1 MPSVLT
7 GAPFVKTTLTYTTQ
21 AAVTGVDSLGNPTF
35 STSTGTLVAF
45 VGAIRT
51 TSIGGVMLQRLPGA
65 DVNVVAM
72 KGELDDPLVFPASI
86 GVGSVLS
93 LTYAGQASELTLT
106 LVMPNDLIGVAFGTY
121 LQGDLRAV

>member
-1 MPSVLT
+1 VPSVLT
-7 GAPFVKTTLTYTTQ
+7 GAPFVKTTLTYTIQ
-21 AAVTGVDSLGNPTF
+21 VVATGVDSLGNPTF

-45 VGAIRT
+45 VTPSKAAA
-51 TSIGGVMLQRLPGA
+51 LQRLPGA
-65 DVNVVAM
+65 DVNVVVM

-106 LVMPNDLIGVAFGTY
+106 LVTPNDLIGVEFGTY
-121 LQGDLRAV
+121 FQGDLRTV

>member
-45 VGAIRT
+45 VTPSKAAA
-51 TSIGGVMLQRLPGA
+51 LQRLPGA

-106 LVMPNDLIGVAFGTY
+106 LVMPNDVIGVAFGTY
-121 LQGDLRAV
+121 FQGDLRTV